1 MPNKSRTVEASLGLP
16 SDEHTQKCG
25 ALDVSYL
32 SLSWK
37 ELKEVKILSTL
48 ADDDFMAL
56 MFRMLSRRLPALTED
71 QFESTCGP
79 ADFVPWINLVQA
91 GPDSGNA

>member
-1 MPNKSRTVEASLGLP
+1 MAQKSRTPEAALGVP
-16 SDEHTQKCG
+16 SDEHLHVCG
-25 ALDVSYL
+25 GLQVPYL

-37 ELKEVKILSTL
+37 ELKAVRTLSGLGDTEF
-48 ADDDFMAL
+48 AGL
-56 MFRMLSRRLPALTED
+56 MFSFLQRRLPSLTED

-79 ADFVPWINLVQA
+79 ADFVPWVNLVQA